1 MKLLIDK
8 KYFLDIKKIPNEF
21 ISSLKKLFETGFQM
35 YSDISETKIDIAYKS
50 LLDSEGIEIRFG
62 LLIEKYD
69 EKIVYKSA
77 KGYFRERCKL
87 LLKKDRIIK
96 HSRITKE
103 TSIKIELN
111 LDGEGK
117 SKIKTGN
124 GFFDHM
130 LEQFAKHSFI
140 DMKINAKG
148 DLIVDEHHLVE
159 DVGLALGEAIL
170 NALGT
175 KRGIS
180 RFGFVVP
187 MDDALTQLA
196 VDLSG
201 RPYLEFD
208 ATFRREMV
216 GQFPTELAKEFFR
229 AISVGLKANVNINT
243 KGENDHHKIES
254 MFKAFGRAMNS
265 AIFISEKNK
274 NILPTTKGVL

>member
-1 MKLLIDK
+1 M
-8 KYFLDIKKIPNEF
+8 
-21 ISSLKKLFETGFQM
+21 
-35 YSDISETKIDIAYKS
+35 
-50 LLDSEGIEIRFG
+50 
-62 LLIEKYD
+62 
-69 EKIVYKSA
+69 
-77 KGYFRERCKL
+77 
-87 LLKKDRIIK
+87 LLKSNRIIK

-103 TSIKIELN
+103 TNIKIELN
-111 LDGEGK
+111 LDGKGN

-140 DMKINAKG
+140 DTIINAKG
-148 DLIVDEHHLVE
+148 DLSVDEHHLVE

-170 NALGT
+170 SALGD
-175 KRGIS
+175 KKGIS

-187 MDDALTQLA
+187 MDDSITQFA

-201 RPYLEFD
+201 RPFLEFD
-208 ATFRREMV
+208 AIFSREMV

-229 AISVGLKANVNINT
+229 AISVGLKANVHINT

-254 MFKAFGRAMNS
+254 MFKAFGRAINS
-265 AIFISEKNK
+265 AISISEKNK